1 MSDPDFER
9 RVAAALHA
17 PVAASENARERIMN
31 RVRES
36 ARTGNPRRRPTPLA
50 PRSTRHS
57 IVGLAMAAS
66 IGSVAML
73 STIAPHPAAGRGS
86 GASALGDSVIGTLRD
101 TLRLMRF
108 MQEGERRYAFV
119 ADGARRAPDPVMTPV
134 RSNDRL
140 GSLLRVARDS
150 N

>member
-1 MSDPDFER
+1 MSDLDFER

-17 PVAASENARERIMN
+17 PVAASDGARERIMH

-36 ARTGNPRRRPTPLA
+36 VRAGNLHRRPTPLA
-50 PRSTRHS
+50 TRSTRHS

-73 STIAPHPAAGRGS
+73 STIAPHPAAGRGTRS
-86 GASALGDSVIGTLRD
+86 AALGDSVMGTLRD

-108 MQEGERRYAFV
+108 MQEGERRYEFV
-119 ADGARRAPDPVMTPV
+119 ADGARWAPDPVTFPR
-134 RSNDRL
+134 RSDDRL

>member
-1 MSDPDFER
+1 MSDLEFER

-17 PVAASENARERIMN
+17 PVAVSDGARERIMH

-36 ARTGNPRRRPTPLA
+36 ARMDNLRRRPTSLA
-50 PRSTRHS
+50 TRSTRHS

-73 STIAPHPAAGRGS
+73 SAIAPHPAASHSDR
-86 GASALGDSVIGTLRD
+86 SATLGDSVMGTLRD
-101 TLRLMRF
+101 TLRLMRL

-119 ADGARRAPDPVMTPV
+119 ADGARWGPDPVTTPV
-134 RSNDRL
+134 RSDDRL
-140 GSLLRVARDS
+140 GSLLRVARNS